1 MEEFIFWFLEKFLK
15 FDHVSLLQTKVLKLS
30 SLLVVSIFIKSKN
43 KIQILRISMMDKDYF
58 LYQSE
63 REGFFFAC
71 IRQKCVAVRILFFE
85 GSRTFVAE
93 EEQKI
98 RSKIKLCLLW
108 FWSNDKSVLWRK
120 WRRRDFYPP
129 KNRSHG
135 IFQRTVSCYVW
146 ISGCGSRN
154 LMKILANSFDKTE
167 HLHFNISQERKR
179 RRTMLY

>member
-1 MEEFIFWFLEKFLK
+1 MKFVGPFKNSNGGIYLLIFRKFLK

-98 RSKIKLCLLW
+98 R
-108 FWSNDKSVLWRK
+108 
-120 WRRRDFYPP
+120 
-129 KNRSHG
+129 
-135 IFQRTVSCYVW
+135 T
-146 ISGCGSRN
+146 SR
-154 LMKILANSFDKTE
+154 E
-167 HLHFNISQERKR
+167 
-179 RRTMLY
+179 